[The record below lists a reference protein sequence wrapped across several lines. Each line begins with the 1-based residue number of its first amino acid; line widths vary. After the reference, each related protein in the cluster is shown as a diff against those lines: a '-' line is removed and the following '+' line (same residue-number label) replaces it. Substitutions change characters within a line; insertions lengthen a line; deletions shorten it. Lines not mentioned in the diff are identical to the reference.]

1 MKVSSEDIQLQK
13 TALRTQALSARK
25 KLIQDADFILK
36 SASLIGANLLSIPE
50 VHSVVSATNSTLPVF
65 ASYAHSLGEPNPN
78 GFLDIIEQS
87 GGVRPNMAF
96 PRVSGKGSLSLHF
109 ALLEELL
116 PGSFGIP
123 EPGADLPLVTVADI
137 DIMLVPGV
145 AFDVCGN
152 RLGYGKGFYDKLL
165 SSSTKLPLLV
175 GISFNETLYDE
186 LPAEA
191 HDIKMDYI
199 VTPTRI
205 VKVVADCNGGVS

>member
-1 MKVSSEDIQLQK
+1 MKAASADIQTQK
-13 TALRTQALSARK
+13 NALRAEALATRK
-25 KLIQDADFILK
+25 KLTQDADFILR
-36 SASLIGANLLSIPE
+36 SASLIAANLLSIPK
-50 VHSVVSATNSTLPVF
+50 VHSVLSATNSTLPTF

-78 GFLDIIEQS
+78 AFLDIIEQA

-123 EPGADLPLVTVADI
+123 EPDADLPIVTVADI
-137 DIMLVPGV
+137 DVMLVPGV

-152 RLGYGKGFYDKLL
+152 RLGYGKGFYDRLL
-165 SSSTKLPLLV
+165 SSNVKLPLLV
-175 GISFNETLYDE
+175 GISFDETLYDE
-186 LPAEA
+186 LPAET

-199 VTPTRI
+199 VTPTQI
-205 VKVVADCNGGVS
+205 VLS